1 MIEAS
6 ASICRTLATSLN
18 IVTFISPLAQTQLK
32 PVDTL
37 LLMRVCRMRYKYIP
51 TPPEFFIQICSQPEG
66 YIVAADQK
74 II

>member
-1 MIEAS
+1 MIEACV
-6 ASICRTLATSLN
+6 SICRILATSLK

-51 TPPEFFIQICSQPEG
+51 TPPEFFTQICSQPEG

>member
-6 ASICRTLATSLN
+6 ASICRILATSLK

-51 TPPEFFIQICSQPEG
+51 TSPEFFIQICSQPEG